1 MFKQIF
7 NSVIQLRFNYF
18 NKKQLISLNQTKTA
32 LSNPA
37 GFTPIPN
44 FGVSLHGKR
53 GFTLIELL
61 VVISIIG
68 FLTVASVVVF
78 NIVRMNARDAVRVGN
93 IATLTRALDM
103 YLNDSKIGYPAST
116 GECLKESSGVG
127 AELKAS
133 QVLLAVPADPLW
145 PSALPSNVNSGVAV
159 SPSQKFCYYYFS
171 EFNNQY
177 KISFF
182 LESNS
187 KSGNAGINTTIV
199 AP

>member
-1 MFKQIF
+1 MTKI
-7 NSVIQLRFNYF
+7 
-18 NKKQLISLNQTKTA
+18 LIKR
-32 LSNPA
+32 
-37 GFTPIPN
+37 
-44 FGVSLHGKR
+44 R

-78 NIVRMNARDAVRVGN
+78 NIVRMNARDAVRAGN
-93 IATLTRALDM
+93 IATIARALAM
-103 YLNDSKIGYPAST
+103 YLNDSTTGYPAST

-127 AELKAS
+127 AELKAAK
-133 QVLLAVPADPLW
+133 VLLAVPLDPLW
-145 PSALPSNVNSGVAV
+145 ANALPANISSGLAV
-159 SPSQKFCYYYFS
+159 SPAQNFCYYYFS

-187 KSGNAGINTTIV
+187 KSGSAGINTAITTQ
-199 AP
+199 

>member
-1 MFKQIF
+1 MP
-7 NSVIQLRFNYF
+7 N
-18 NKKQLISLNQTKTA
+18 NKM
-32 LSNPA
+32 
-37 GFTPIPN
+37 
-44 FGVSLHGKR
+44 HGKP

-93 IATLTRALDM
+93 IATLSRALAM
-103 YLNDSKIGYPAST
+103 YLNDSRTGYPAST

-133 QVLLAVPADPLW
+133 QVLLAVPTDPLW
-145 PSALPSNVNSGVAV
+145 AAVLPSSVNSGVAV
-159 SPSQKFCYYYFS
+159 SPSQNFCYYYS
-171 EFNNQY
+171 AYNNQY
-177 KISFF
+177 SISFY

-187 KSGNAGINTTIV
+187 KSGNAGINTTV
-199 AP
+199 VNP